1 MQGRRSYIGGRLRK
15 VRIRCGAF
23 ENGEVG
29 EWDVRNEGKKLRRC
43 TEIEGILGRT
53 NKVGAFGN
61 GDGESDR
68 KDEGK

>member
-1 MQGRRSYIGGRLRK
+1 VQGRRSYIGGRLRK

-43 TEIEGILGRT
+43 TEIEGHLGR
-53 NKVGAFGN
+53 
-61 GDGESDR
+61 
-68 KDEGK
+68 DE